1 MLDIDH
7 PRTPHI
13 FHASCLLGRV
23 CETGQRMSTAPA
35 SDRPALL
42 AECLLVFAELRQLSK
57 DHFEDAEFIRL
68 GLDAC
73 EAGMHLLAALGKP
86 LLPSQRPGIER
97 PCPHCGCETE
107 TRALAGREGE
117 LTLCPYCVQLYM
129 PALECLELLDGFGTE
144 AI

>member
-7 PRTPHI
+7 PMTPYI
-13 FHASCLLGRV
+13 FDASVMLGRV
-23 CETGQRMSTAPA
+23 SETGQRMSTAPA

-42 AECLLVFAELRQLSK
+42 AESLQVFAELRQLNT
-57 DHFEDAEFIRL
+57 DHFENAEFIRL

-73 EAGMHLLAALGKP
+73 EAGMRLLAALGKP
-86 LLPSQRPGIER
+86 VLSNQRPWIEK

-107 TRALAGREGE
+107 TRSRAPLEGN